1 MNLVTPC
8 EVSSDLHFWRGGG
21 EAAGMSPNIFS
32 VASGE
37 GLKNS
42 VFFVLGAY
50 EGSGISLSYLI
61 C

>member
-8 EVSSDLHFWRGGG
+8 EVICIWRGGG